1 MEPNSTSLLAHLV
14 ITQIWLQ
21 TVVRVS
27 KHYNILVSRAQGR
40 FKGCVGKALSPPSS
54 QCFRAMLPMISSC
67 PSWRFEYLICLRR
80 LNRKASYFLCIAWRC
95 RDTDGVGF
103 MYFRANVRGRQFRVD
118 YGTMVLQASTSVVFM
133 VIHVSSI
140 LILSNTR
147 TRAMLRKK
155 SFYRP
160 VMHS

>member
-1 MEPNSTSLLAHLV
+1 MEPNSTSLMAHLV
-14 ITQIWLQ
+14 ITQVRLQ

-27 KHYNILVSRAQGR
+27 KRYNILVSRAQGL
-40 FKGCVGKALSPPSS
+40 FKGVCRQGFASTFIAMFSGYVCRWYRVVPHGASS
-54 QCFRAMLPMISSC
+54 TSFVSDVWMEKYHTFFVL
-67 PSWRFEYLICLRR
+67 LG
-80 LNRKASYFLCIAWRC
+80 IAETPITLVFYTSESMKGW
-95 RDTDGVGF
+95 
-103 MYFRANVRGRQFRVD
+103 QFRVD

-147 TRAMLRKK
+147 THAMLRKK